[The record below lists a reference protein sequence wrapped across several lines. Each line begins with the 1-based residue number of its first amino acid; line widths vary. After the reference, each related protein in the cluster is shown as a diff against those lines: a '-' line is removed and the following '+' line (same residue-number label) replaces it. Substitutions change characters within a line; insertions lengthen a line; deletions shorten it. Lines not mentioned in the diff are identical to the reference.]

1 MGCEVCEGPPILVVG
16 PDGEA
21 VVALLEVNSGVGGVK
36 VSHRRSSGRRSWGRV
51 LVHRCPAT
59 IRQLT
64 ALSDASILFKELL
77 AHQLHQL
84 LVGDVVDQAKTFPE
98 APLVFL

>member
-1 MGCEVCEGPPILVVG
+1 
-16 PDGEA
+16 
-21 VVALLEVNSGVGGVK
+21 
-36 VSHRRSSGRRSWGRV
+36 
-51 LVHRCPAT
+51 VHRCPAT

-64 ALSDASILFKELL
+64 ALGDAAMLFEELL

-84 LVGDVVDQAKTFPE
+84 FTGDVVDQAKTFPE